1 MTEMGTGHGQ
11 GRAGH
16 GHGHGHATTVEAPVE
31 RVLRIVVAVCGLLTV
46 VGLVALW
53 PGGDDRVTDP
63 AMLDADPVAAR
74 VQTVELLPCSYDP
87 LLECALATLGIT
99 EGERSGEVFTFEEPS
114 GGAGKR
120 LTAGDDVQVLATVLA
135 DGSVSWS
142 FYEYERSTPML
153 VLLMLFVVAIVVLGR
168 WRGVGA
174 LAGLLVSLL
183 VIVVFLLP
191 SLLDGNNAV
200 LVALV
205 SASVIAFVA
214 LYLAHGWNPMTTVAL
229 LSTFAA
235 LVVTGVL
242 SWIFVRLANF
252 TGYTDDSTQMLDA
265 LAVPI
270 DPRGILLAGIVIGS
284 LGVLDDVTVTQ
295 VSAVA
300 ELRAAQPDAP
310 TAELYHQALRIGRDH
325 ISSTVNTL
333 FLAYA
338 GASLPLLLLFRE
350 AGQGFGSIVTR
361 ELVAVEVV
369 RSLVGSIG
377 LVSAV
382 PISTWLAAQV
392 LRAPGGGAAPDR
404 HPPHGHPHPGDP
416 EDPIDPNHD
425 PEAGR

>member
-1 MTEMGTGHGQ
+1 MGGSHQ
-11 GRAGH
+11 H
-16 GHGHGHATTVEAPVE
+16 GHHAHHSHQAPD
-31 RVLRIVVAVCGLLTV
+31 
-46 VGLVALW
+46 GLVAAPIERILRYVVIACGVLTLAGLVLLW
-53 PGGDDRVTDP
+53 PSGERTSRDP
-63 AMLDADPVAAR
+63 ALLDADPIAAR
-74 VQTVELLPCSYDP
+74 VQSTAVQPCSYDATI
-87 LLECALATLGIT
+87 ECSLATLSIT
-99 EGERSGEVFTFEEPS
+99 EGETAGEVFTFEEPTS
-114 GGAGKR
+114 VAGKR
-120 LTAGDDVQVLATVLA
+120 LAAGDDVQVLASTA
-135 DGSVSWS
+135 IDGTTNYS

-153 VLLMLFVVAIVVLGR
+153 LLLLLFVVAIVVLGR
-168 WRGVGA
+168 WRGAGA
-174 LAGLLVSLL
+174 LAGLAVSLA

-191 SLLDGNNAV
+191 SLLDGNQAV

-205 SASVIAFVA
+205 ASSVIAFIA
-214 LYLAHGWNPMTTVAL
+214 LYLAHGVNAMTTVAL

-235 LVVTGVL
+235 LVITGVL

-265 LAVPI
+265 LQVPI

-300 ELRAAQPDAP
+300 ELRAAID
-310 TAELYHQALRIGRDH
+310 LYRSALRIGRDH

-338 GASLPLLLLFRE
+338 GAALPLLLLFSE
-350 AGQGFGSIVTR
+350 AGQSVGSIATR
-361 ELVAVEVV
+361 ELVAIEVV

-392 LRAPGGGAAPDR
+392 LRPDHADHD
-404 HPPHGHPHPGDP
+404 HPVGPSGD
-416 EDPIDPNHD
+416 ESGSQ
-425 PEAGR
+425 A

>member
-1 MTEMGTGHGQ
+1 MGGSHQ
-11 GRAGH
+11 H
-16 GHGHGHATTVEAPVE
+16 GHHAHHSHQAPD
-31 RVLRIVVAVCGLLTV
+31 
-46 VGLVALW
+46 GLVAAPIERILRYVVIACGVLTLAGLVLLW
-53 PGGDDRVTDP
+53 PSGERTSRDP
-63 AMLDADPVAAR
+63 ALLDADPIAAR
-74 VQTVELLPCSYDP
+74 VQSTAVQPCSYDATI
-87 LLECALATLGIT
+87 ECSLATLSIT
-99 EGERSGEVFTFEEPS
+99 EGETAGEVFTFEEPTS
-114 GGAGKR
+114 VAGKR
-120 LTAGDDVQVLATVLA
+120 LAAGDDVQVLASTA
-135 DGSVSWS
+135 IDGTTNYS

-153 VLLMLFVVAIVVLGR
+153 LLLLLFVVAIVVLGR
-168 WRGVGA
+168 WRGAGA
-174 LAGLLVSLL
+174 LAGLAVSLA

-191 SLLDGNNAV
+191 SLLDGNQAV

-205 SASVIAFVA
+205 ASSVIAFIA
-214 LYLAHGWNPMTTVAL
+214 LYLAHGVNAMTTVAL

-235 LVVTGVL
+235 LVITGVL

-265 LAVPI
+265 LQVPI

-300 ELRAAQPDAP
+300 ELRAAQPNLPSID
-310 TAELYHQALRIGRDH
+310 LYRSALRIGRDH

-338 GASLPLLLLFRE
+338 GAALPLLLLFSE
-350 AGQGFGSIVTR
+350 AGQSVGSIATR
-361 ELVAVEVV
+361 ELVAIEVV

-392 LRAPGGGAAPDR
+392 LRPDHADHD
-404 HPPHGHPHPGDP
+404 HPVGPSGD
-416 EDPIDPNHD
+416 ESGSQ
-425 PEAGR
+425 A

>member
-1 MTEMGTGHGQ
+1 MTGVGGGHSH
-11 GRAGH
+11 AH
-16 GHGHGHATTVEAPVE
+16 GLGDGPAVDAAID
-31 RVLRIVVAVCGLLTV
+31 RKLRIVAIVCAVATLL
-46 VGLVALW
+46 GLVLLW
-53 PGGDDRVTDP
+53 PGDDRSALDP
-63 AMLDADPVAAR
+63 ALLDADPIAAR
-74 VQTVELLPCSYDP
+74 VQDVQLQPCSYDP
-87 LLECALATLGIT
+87 LVECSLATLRLT
-99 EGERSGEVFTFEEPS
+99 EGDRAGEQFTFEELTS
-114 GGAGKR
+114 GAGKR
-120 LTAGDDVQVLATVLA
+120 LAAGDDVLVIATETV
-135 DGSVSWS
+135 DGTIAYS
-142 FYEYERSTPML
+142 FYEYERSTP
-153 VLLMLFVVAIVVLGR
+153 LLLLALLFVVAILVLGR
-168 WRGVGA
+168 WRGAGA
-174 LAGLLVSLL
+174 LAGLAASLV

-191 SLLDGNNAV
+191 SLLDGNDAV

-205 SASVIAFVA
+205 ASSVIAFIA
-214 LYLAHGWNPMTTVAL
+214 LYLAHGFNPMTTVAL

-310 TAELYHQALRIGRDH
+310 STELMRQALRIGRDH

-338 GASLPLLLLFRE
+338 GASLPLLLLFSE
-350 AGQGFGSIVTR
+350 AGQSIGSIVTR
-361 ELVAVEVV
+361 ELVSVEVV

-392 LRAPGGGAAPDR
+392 LRPTHDHHQR
-404 HPPHGHPHPGDP
+404 HGHEGHDHHEGD
-416 EDPIDPNHD
+416 D
-425 PEAGR
+425 A

>member
-1 MTEMGTGHGQ
+1 LGGGVALVDPQ
-11 GRAGH
+11 VDRQ
-16 GHGHGHATTVEAPVE
+16 
-31 RVLRIVVAVCGLLTV
+31 LRIVAIACSVLTLL
-46 VGLVALW
+46 GLVLLW
-53 PGGDDRVTDP
+53 PGDDRLATDP
-63 AMLDADPVAAR
+63 ALLDADPIAAR
-74 VQTVELLPCSYDP
+74 VQDVALQPCSYDA
-87 LLECALATLGIT
+87 LVECSLATLRLT
-99 EGERSGEVFTFEEPS
+99 EGDGAGTTFTFEELTS
-114 GGAGKR
+114 GAGKR
-120 LTAGDDVQVLATVLA
+120 LAAGDDVLVLATELA
-135 DGSVSWS
+135 DGTTAYS
-142 FYEYERSTPML
+142 FYEYERSTP
-153 VLLMLFVVAIVVLGR
+153 LLLLALLFVAAILVLGR
-168 WRGVGA
+168 WRGAGA
-174 LAGLLVSLL
+174 LAGLAASLV

-191 SLLDGNNAV
+191 ALLDGHNAV

-205 SASVIAFVA
+205 SASVIAFIA
-214 LYLAHGWNPMTTVAL
+214 LYLAHGVHAMTTVAL

-235 LVVTGVL
+235 LVITGVL
-242 SWIFVRLANF
+242 SWVFVRLANF

-300 ELRAAQPDAP
+300 ELRAAQPDASS
-310 TAELYHQALRIGRDH
+310 TELMRQALRIGRDH

-338 GASLPLLLLFRE
+338 GASLPLLLLFSE
-350 AGQGFGSIVTR
+350 AGQGIGSIVTR

-392 LRAPGGGAAPDR
+392 LRPTTGTARHHDHGDHDHHDHGGNE
-404 HPPHGHPHPGDP
+404 HGGNEHGGDS
-416 EDPIDPNHD
+416 
-425 PEAGR
+425 